1 MQNFGPTLNVTA
13 QNEARLAL
21 RQTDYNGADFGV
33 EYSNLRLDN
42 TGAIVDNKYA
52 SVRKDNGQILGIHSK
67 SYKPLTHKQMID
79 NQREIIIRSGL
90 ADGSIKETISLDK
103 TGKKCYVKHELPN
116 HYLYTPD
123 GDVARLR
130 FLSTNSFNGT
140 WAYIVSAGAKQDACQ
155 NGQIFLSDVATL
167 YKSRHN
173 IHLSLDHAAD
183 IMTKAVPIFMGQS
196 EVWHKWHGTRCNNY
210 KALRIFA
217 DVVQKPEI
225 ATALHRHMASSESDG
240 NHGVI
245 EVVDGMHFT
254 EQESIKNNRNFL
266 SLWDR
271 WNTHYK
277 NALGQ
282 NLWGVYNTLTDW
294 STHVKGNTASVQSAS
309 IQHTRETKVQKV
321 LNKDEWGFKIAV

>member
-1 MQNFGPTLNVTA
+1 MQNITPLHVNA

-21 RQTDYNGADFGV
+21 REASYNGADFGV

-103 TGKKCYVKHELPN
+103 TGKKCYVKHDLPN

-123 GDVARLR
+123 GDKANLR
-130 FLSTNSFNGT
+130 FLSTNSFNGV
-140 WAYIVSAGAKQDACQ
+140 WAYIVSAGAKQGACQ
-155 NGQIFLSDVATL
+155 NNQLFLNDVATL

-173 IHLSLDHAAD
+173 IHLNLDHAAD
-183 IMTKAVPIFMGQS
+183 MLTKAVPIFMKQS
-196 EVWHKWHGTRCNNY
+196 EVWHRWHKTSCNNY
-210 KALRIFA
+210 KALNIFA

-225 ATALHRHMASSESDG
+225 ANALYKYMGNHEAEG
-240 NHGVI
+240 NHGLI
-245 EVVDGMHFT
+245 EVVDGIHFT
-254 EQESIKNNRNFL
+254 ENEHIKNNRNFL
-266 SLWDR
+266 HLWNR

-277 NALGQ
+277 NVLGQ

-294 STHVKGNTASVQSAS
+294 STHVSKSNAPTYSAS
-309 IQHTRETKVQKV
+309 IQHTRENKVQKV
-321 LNKDEWGFKIAV
+321 LNKDNWGFKIAV

>member
-1 MQNFGPTLNVTA
+1 MQNITPLHVND
-13 QNEARLAL
+13 QIEARLAL
-21 RQTDYNGADFGV
+21 REASYNGADFGV
-33 EYSNLRLDN
+33 EYSDLRLDN

-52 SVRKDNGQILGIHSK
+52 SVRKDNGLILGIHSK

-103 TGKKCYVKHELPN
+103 TGKKCYVKHDLPN

-123 GDVARLR
+123 GDKANLR
-130 FLSTNSFNGT
+130 FLSTNSFNGV
-140 WAYIVSAGAKQDACQ
+140 WAYIVSAGAKQGACQ
-155 NGQIFLSDVATL
+155 NNQLFLNDVATL

-173 IHLSLDHAAD
+173 IHLNLDHAAD
-183 IMTKAVPIFMGQS
+183 IMTKAVPIFMEQS
-196 EVWHKWHGTRCNNY
+196 EVWHRWHGTRCNNY

-225 ATALHRHMASSESDG
+225 ANSLQRHMAPSESDG

-245 EVVDGMHFT
+245 EVVDGIHFT
-254 EQESIKNNRNFL
+254 EQENIKNNRNFL
-266 SLWDR
+266 HLWDR

-294 STHVKGNTASVQSAS
+294 STHVSKSNAPTYSAS
-309 IQHTRETKVQKV
+309 IQHTRENKVQKV

>member
-1 MQNFGPTLNVTA
+1 MQNITSFNTNA

-21 RQTDYNGADFGV
+21 REASYNGADFGV

-67 SYKPLTHKQMID
+67 SYKPLTHKEMID

-103 TGKKCYVKHELPN
+103 TGKKCYVKHDLPN

-123 GDVARLR
+123 GDKANLR
-130 FLSTNSFNGT
+130 FLSTNSFNGV
-140 WAYIVSAGAKQDACQ
+140 WAYIVSAGAKQGACQ
-155 NGQIFLSDVATL
+155 NNQLFLNDVATL

-173 IHLSLDHAAD
+173 IHLNLDHAAD
-183 IMTKAVPIFMGQS
+183 MMTKAVPVFMEQS
-196 EVWHKWHGTRCNNY
+196 EVWHRWHGTRCNNY

-225 ATALHRHMASSESDG
+225 ANSLQRHMAPSESDG

-245 EVVDGMHFT
+245 EVVDGIHFT
-254 EQESIKNNRNFL
+254 EQENIKNNRNFL
-266 SLWDR
+266 HHWDR
-271 WNTHYK
+271 WNTH
-277 NALGQ
+277 
-282 NLWGVYNTLTDW
+282 
-294 STHVKGNTASVQSAS
+294 
-309 IQHTRETKVQKV
+309 
-321 LNKDEWGFKIAV
+321 